1 MSALSLTTNNN
12 DKKKVLIRHI
22 LLFAIRSP
30 FLSAA
35 AAVFTR
41 LYKRTDISDWEAASR
56 WGLRL
61 RKFHFLLHPKGGAN
75 LSSWSPLTPSPS
87 TNKQLKTCRE
97 PTKEPRSPQLH
108 HCQGGLE
115 PTASSLTTAAKQKK
129 AQGVTSTRN

>member
-1 MSALSLTTNNN
+1 M
-12 DKKKVLIRHI
+12 
-22 LLFAIRSP
+22 FAIRSP

-87 TNKQLKTCRE
+87 TNSSGPVENQLKNPDRHSCI
-97 PTKEPRSPQLH
+97 PAKVVWSPLH
-108 HCQGGLE
+108 
-115 PTASSLTTAAKQKK
+115 P
-129 AQGVTSTRN
+129 V